1 MSYTALYRKYRPNNF
16 ANVVGQEVI
25 VKILKNSIINNNI
38 SHAFLF
44 SGPRGTGKT
53 SVAKIFAHAVNCL
66 DFADDICNTCKNCM
80 FLKENDSD
88 IIEIDAASNNGVE
101 EIRIL
106 RDNVKLL
113 PSFCKY
119 KVYIIDEVHM
129 LSTGA
134 FNALLK
140 TLEEPPSHVIFILA
154 TTEPN
159 KIPLTI
165 LSRCQRFD
173 FNSIS
178 MEALNSRLSY
188 ILESENKTLSPSV
201 IRHISE
207 LSGGGLRDA
216 INLLDQILSLNN
228 SDVTI
233 EEIDKINGNIS
244 KDMIFTFFKYL
255 LDGSN
260 EKVLSFINNMANDGK
275 NFADFINQL
284 LIVLRDI
291 VINNQV
297 SDYFDEEY
305 SKKLDEYVIDTE
317 VSVKIAEI
325 LNTLLK
331 EIKNS
336 SDQVLLIEI
345 YSMHITQV
353 INNYNKKE
361 ISYEQKKE
369 IKENNSHV
377 EPVRDN
383 IEEKEEDKSLT
394 DEKLI
399 DENINDTLDIVTSN
413 EKNEDSYESNNDLV
427 DTSNQKNQT
436 NNAFQKLKEIRINN
450 VLYGANKD
458 ILKSVLQN
466 YDEINYYISN
476 KNYNT
481 LSALLLDGKVVVASD
496 EYLLFSFPDES
507 YISRFDSIYKSIEL
521 FMNEIYG
528 KTYKVVAV
536 TDIEWTHVKNNFI
549 ENKKNNIPY
558 TKIEE
563 NDVKLEESDNFSELE
578 NSALNI
584 FGENT
589 VSVK

>member
-297 SDYFDEEY
+297 SNYFDEEY

-536 TDIEWTHVKNNFI
+536 TDIEWSHVKNNFI

>member
-260 EKVLSFINNMANDGK
+260 EKVLSFINNMANDCK

-297 SDYFDEEY
+297 SNYFDEEY

-336 SDQVLLIEI
+336 SDQILLIEI

-353 INNYNKKE
+353 INNYN
-361 ISYEQKKE
+361 KKE

-536 TDIEWTHVKNNFI
+536 TDIEWSHVKNNFI